1 MAKFKEKNTLING
14 YRRDNTPQ
22 CYLMLSLPIIGFLV
36 FYVYPISWVF
46 RWSFYN
52 YNQIPSYT
60 KFVGW
65 DNFKALFTTDLSYF
79 KSWLTTFEFVLMKV
93 PFEMILV
100 TFISVVLYK
109 STKFSAFFRTM
120 YFLPHI
126 ISTAVVGLIFSNM
139 FSFYGII
146 NGWLLKAGVI
156 EQGVVW
162 FNSKPMAMII
172 LVLASTWQ
180 SLGINILYMLAA
192 LTNVPKEIY
201 EAAEID
207 GANRFTEF
215 FKITLPLIAPVFQR
229 ILLLALLGTLSTG
242 EFIIV
247 LTNGAPANS
256 TLTVM
261 AYLTKKFL
269 PGFADSAT
277 PAIGYGCAMSAITTI
292 LFAVIGL
299 TFNRLTT
306 KLADKYD

>member
-1 MAKFKEKNTLING
+1 MAKFKAKNTLING

-36 FYVYPISWVF
+36 FYVYPIAWVF

-79 KSWLTTFEFVLMKV
+79 KSWLTTLEFVLMKV

-146 NGWLLKAGVI
+146 NGWLLKADVI

>member
-247 LTNGAPANS
+247 LTNGAPATS

>member
-1 MAKFKEKNTLING
+1 MVKFKSKSTSLSG

-22 CYLMLSLPIIGFLV
+22 CYLMLALPIIGFLV
-36 FYVYPISWVF
+36 FYVYPIAWVF

-79 KSWLTTFEFVLMKV
+79 KSWLTTLEFVVMKV

-100 TFISVVLYK
+100 TFISVILYK
-109 STKFSAFFRTM
+109 STRFSAFFRTM

-146 NGWLLKAGVI
+146 NGWLLKSDMI
-156 EQGVVW
+156 ENGIVW
-162 FNSKPMAMII
+162 FNSKPLAMII

-180 SLGINILYMLAA
+180 SLGINILYMLSA
-192 LTNVPKEIY
+192 LTNVPTEVY

-207 GANRFTEF
+207 GAGRFTEF

-229 ILLLALLGTLSTG
+229 ILLLALLGTISTG

-247 LTNGAPANS
+247 LTNGAPANT

-299 TFNRLTT
+299 TFNRFTT

>member
-1 MAKFKEKNTLING
+1 MAKFKSKNTSLSG

-22 CYLMLSLPIIGFLV
+22 CYLMLALPIIGFLV
-36 FYVYPISWVF
+36 FYVYPIAWVF

-65 DNFKALFTTDLSYF
+65 NNFKALFTTDLSYF
-79 KSWLTTFEFVLMKV
+79 KSWLTTLEFVVMKV

-100 TFISVVLYK
+100 TFISVILYK
-109 STKFSAFFRTM
+109 STRFSAFFRTM

-146 NGWLLKAGVI
+146 NGWLLKSGAI
-156 EQGVVW
+156 ENGIVW
-162 FNSKPMAMII
+162 FNSKPLAMII

-180 SLGINILYMLAA
+180 SLGINILYMLSA
-192 LTNVPKEIY
+192 LTNVPTEVY

-207 GANRFTEF
+207 GAGRFTEF

-229 ILLLALLGTLSTG
+229 ILLLALLGTISTG

-247 LTNGAPANS
+247 LTNGAPANT

-299 TFNRLTT
+299 TFNRFTT